1 MLRLIILLLIIL
13 IGFNSN
19 LLFWNE
25 EFIVFLTL
33 IILFILIYNNFIKI
47 IRLFFFYRIE
57 FIYFL
62 FLTLIKTNKILI
74 SKIRILFELIKMNF
88 ISLNNFYIKFLYISH
103 TSKFVIKL
111 HKICNFITN
120 LIFIEKININ
130 YFNKYWYLNNNL
142 NSKIKFLINFKKLL
156 IK

>member
-1 MLRLIILLLIIL
+1 MLKFIILLLIIL

-111 HKICNFITN
+111 HKICNFIIN
-120 LIFIEKININ
+120 LILIEKINIKF
-130 YFNKYWYLNNNL
+130 FNKYWYLNKNL
-142 NSKIKFLINFKKLL
+142 NSKIKFLVNFKKLL

>member
-1 MLRLIILLLIIL
+1 MLRFIILLLIIL

-111 HKICNFITN
+111 HKICNFIIN
-120 LIFIEKININ
+120 SIFIEKINIKF
-130 YFNKYWYLNNNL
+130 FNKYWYLNKNL
-142 NSKIKFLINFKKLL
+142 NSKIKFLVNFKKLL